1 MYRYALA
8 LGVLGT
14 ALWAPAATL
23 QQLTLD
29 QIGAS
34 ASSVVHARIASAST
48 AFSGAAIYTHYRLQI
63 LETLKGAAPAEFVLP
78 GGVSGHY
85 RQSFPGVPE
94 LSPGTEYV
102 LFLWTSQ
109 RTGLTFPVGLS
120 QGIFDVTAQSDGAIL
135 LTRPRIGEMM
145 LDASGRP
152 VADTP
157 PRTMLGALRTRFS
170 AARATQGNGAAK

>member
-1 MYRYALA
+1 MYRYALILGFLGA
-8 LGVLGT
+8 LC
-14 ALWAPAATL
+14 APAATL

-34 ASSVVHARIASAST
+34 ATSVVHARIASAST
-48 AFSGAAIYTHYRLQI
+48 AFSGATIYTHYKLQI
-63 LETLKGAAPAEFVLP
+63 LETLKGSGPTEFVLP
-78 GGVSGHY
+78 GGVSGRY

-109 RTGLTFPVGLS
+109 HSGLTFPVGLS
-120 QGIFDVTAQSDGAIL
+120 QGIFRVTAQADGSIMLSRA
-135 LTRPRIGEMM
+135 RIGEMM

-152 VADTP
+152 VADRP
-157 PRTMLGALRTRFS
+157 PRTRLSLLRSRFAGS
-170 AARATQGNGAAK
+170 RDAGAAK